1 MASVLITGAS
11 RGIGQATAIELAR
24 RGHSVFACVRSA
36 EAAGRLGQAAERA
49 GAALEPVHLD
59 VTEATA
65 AADVAG
71 VIERHGSL
79 DVLIQNA
86 GVASC
91 EPSELIEER
100 NLRLAFDTNVI
111 GPILIAQP
119 ALQFFRSVGSG
130 RLITISSLT
139 RRALL
144 SGPLNA
150 VYAATKASIDAW
162 AVNLN
167 KEVAEFGI
175 RSVVVELGGFATDMM
190 DGLRSSAEHSTP
202 LGSGYE
208 RAGQHFAESMQ
219 RLSSSL
225 PPPEAAARGIANVV
239 EDPNPPLRTILPPQ
253 LSVLADRV
261 ESLGDEDFWAVCGAG
276 SYRDSAHAL
285 RAALS
290 RGT

>member
-1 MASVLITGAS
+1 M
-11 RGIGQATAIELAR
+11 
-24 RGHSVFACVRSA
+24 RSA
-36 EAAGRLGQAAERA
+36 EAAGRLRQAAEQA
-49 GAALEPVHLD
+49 GAALEAVHLD
-59 VTEATA
+59 VTEPTA

-86 GVASC
+86 GVAPC
-91 EPSELIEER
+91 EPSELIDER
-100 NLRLAFDTNVI
+100 ALRLAFDTNVI

-119 ALQFFRSVGSG
+119 ALRFFRSVGSG
-130 RLITISSLT
+130 RLVTISSLT
-139 RRALL
+139 RRALM

-150 VYAATKASIDAW
+150 VYAATKAGIDAW

-167 KEVAEFGI
+167 KEIADFGI
-175 RSVVVELGGFATDMM
+175 RSVVVELGGFATDLME
-190 DGLRSSAEHSTP
+190 GLRSSAEQSTP

-225 PPPEAAARGIANVV
+225 PSPEAAAEGIADVV

-253 LSVLADRV
+253 LSALVDRV
-261 ESLGDEDFWAVCGAG
+261 EGLGDEDFWAICEAR
-276 SYRDSAHAL
+276 SYRDSAYAL
-285 RAALS
+285 RTALH